1 MHNPLPHFRRHH
13 HLCVS
18 VAKQVFLKANGT
30 LAIAHH
36 QSIRIDDARKL
47 GLAPVAL
54 FAVSTFGAPLYWAK
68 LASLDDIPSLSEV
81 LREAWETA
89 AGLRGCPDAV
99 IVTEYVAAAAPALH
113 ASLET
118 AGIELLVGTDSKA
131 HAAVLRTMQDK
142 VVGIVSRVES
152 ARPDLSAFAK
162 EVATYHSYINL
173 ESAGSHKGCMELW
186 LNLSRR
192 DSSRSALRGAVPIEL
207 GNWATSWELTLPP
220 ARPLVLYDLNG
231 ITRISERQDAPESDS
246 TNADFEDE
254 PSEQIGYEDDIASTA
269 KRLLDCWPN
278 DLTEVAHTIGT
289 TVRQLRWFLAGHEA
303 IAGFPSQR
311 LSEILSLE
319 PDEQGDI
326 TTEGPYVFLAKGA
339 VKATQD
345 LFRAIAG
352 DYEYFVEVIPLFG
365 SPDPSFRY
373 ILFARCFEPQ
383 SPFVLLV
390 PRGSRLTRKNL
401 SEYLTNLEPEPRRV
415 SEAFYRDLV
424 ETCGRACRD
433 STRNQDEL
441 VAFAR
446 RQARVLED
454 EFAQH

>member
-1 MHNPLPHFRRHH
+1 
-13 HLCVS
+13 
-18 VAKQVFLKANGT
+18 
-30 LAIAHH
+30 
-36 QSIRIDDARKL
+36 
-47 GLAPVAL
+47 
-54 FAVSTFGAPLYWAK
+54 
-68 LASLDDIPSLSEV
+68 
-81 LREAWETA
+81 
-89 AGLRGCPDAV
+89 
-99 IVTEYVAAAAPALH
+99 
-113 ASLET
+113 
-118 AGIELLVGTDSKA
+118 
-131 HAAVLRTMQDK
+131 
-142 VVGIVSRVES
+142 
-152 ARPDLSAFAK
+152 
-162 EVATYHSYINL
+162 
-173 ESAGSHKGCMELW
+173 
-186 LNLSRR
+186 
-192 DSSRSALRGAVPIEL
+192 
-207 GNWATSWELTLPP
+207 
-220 ARPLVLYDLNG
+220 LYDLNG

-254 PSEQIGYEDDIASTA
+254 LSEQIGYEDDIASTA

-303 IAGFPSQR
+303 IAEFPSQR